1 MNNSPCPR
9 RVMIVDDDDAVRLS
23 LIQILQDAG
32 YELVEAQD
40 GGEAVAQFE
49 TYRPDV
55 VLLDLN
61 MPGRNGWQALDGIA
75 QIDPL
80 VPFIVITARPNQQ
93 GVASGRGVDA
103 LMEKPLDIQKLL
115 DAIQRLADQPKRD
128 RCRRLTDPSFK
139 TEMLSNS

>member
-1 MNNSPCPR
+1 L
-9 RVMIVDDDDAVRLS
+9 VVDDDAAVRLS
-23 LIQILQDAG
+23 LVEILQDVG
-32 YELVEAQD
+32 YELVSAQD
-40 GGEAVAQFE
+40 GGEAVEQFAH
-49 TYRPDV
+49 YRPDV

-80 VPFIVITARPNQQ
+80 VPIIVITARPNQQ

-103 LMEKPLDIQKLL
+103 LMEKPLDIQLLL
-115 DAIQRLADQPKRD
+115 DAIARLADQPKRD

-139 TEMLSNS
+139 TELLGSD